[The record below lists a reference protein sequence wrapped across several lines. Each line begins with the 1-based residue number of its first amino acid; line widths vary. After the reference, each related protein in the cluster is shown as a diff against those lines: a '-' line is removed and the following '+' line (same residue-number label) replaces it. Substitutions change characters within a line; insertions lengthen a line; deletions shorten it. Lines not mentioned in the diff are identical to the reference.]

1 MFWGRSGRVEFRL
14 YFRLVLTWAIY
25 SQLSCKAVP
34 GHLGKTKKDNLRVAV
49 FITFWHW
56 TSAGSCPNLSSLMCT
71 SPYLWPHFTWERDLY
86 WCLKHW
92 NHSSLPEC
100 RTSKE
105 RRSRGEGSQWVRV
118 FCQGELA
125 YFKCHLSQYRKACRV
140 SWGWKSYR
148 KYVLPLSPFSIFM
161 QSSHR

>member
-71 SPYLWPHFTWERDLY
+71 SPYL
-86 WCLKHW
+86 
-92 NHSSLPEC
+92 
-100 RTSKE
+100 
-105 RRSRGEGSQWVRV
+105 
-118 FCQGELA
+118 
-125 YFKCHLSQYRKACRV
+125 
-140 SWGWKSYR
+140 
-148 KYVLPLSPFSIFM
+148 
-161 QSSHR
+161 